1 MVLTKLIARFKSKL
15 DAIRSDPTVLRWL
28 LGFGLAAVLGTTT
41 TQLLRPASQCTFGA
55 LTLGRLRDTRDT
67 GGPRRRP

>member
-15 DAIRSDPTVLRWL
+15 DA
-28 LGFGLAAVLGTTT
+28 TTA
-41 TQLLRPASQCTFGA
+41 QLFRPSSQCVFGA

-67 GGPRRRP
+67 GGPRRMP